1 VVALPGYW
9 EPPQALAYREI
20 DGCAAN
26 PIWRI
31 LCRTR
36 IGGMGM
42 ADQVDT
48 RVAAPQRPGG
58 RSWLTALLA
67 QRSVQI
73 TIVLWLAANVA
84 VLALARGHLPFHRPS
99 LHDASFASQLLSPN
113 LAMVEVFLL
122 IAVAFALTRR
132 RVIPDVGARAPE
144 RGVALQETTW
154 MVIYGVAAL
163 LGGLILGRVLN
174 YHPISFHLT
183 GTLYGTD
190 DVVKPAEV
198 AVWAAYNFAVF
209 AVAPFLY
216 FRRRYTSTQLN
227 LKSTDRRND
236 LLVIVVVLAI
246 ETVVELLGFSS
257 AIFGLS
263 GRQLLLG
270 MPLTLVIYFLG
281 TVLPTM
287 IFIQCIL
294 IPRYRALT
302 GSTATTVI
310 LGGVTYTLLHC
321 FDGWLAVDTVS
332 ATILSVIFLFFQ
344 YFGPGM
350 IKAVLTLRTGNA
362 WVHVWAYHAIAPH
375 VVADTPTIVKIF
387 KL

>member
-1 VVALPGYW
+1 
-9 EPPQALAYREI
+9 
-20 DGCAAN
+20 
-26 PIWRI
+26 
-31 LCRTR
+31 
-36 IGGMGM
+36 M
-42 ADQVDT
+42 ADQLDT
-48 RVAAPQRPGG
+48 QVSSDPPRPGG
-58 RSWLTALLA
+58 RRWLTALLA

-73 TIVLWLAANVA
+73 TLVAWVAAYVVVILLAQ
-84 VLALARGHLPFHRPS
+84 GHLPFHRPA
-99 LHDASFASQLLSPN
+99 LHDVPYASQLLSPT
-113 LAMVEVFLL
+113 LAMVEVLLL
-122 IAVAFALTRR
+122 IAVVYGLTRR
-132 RVIPDVGARAPE
+132 RVVPDVGARAPE
-144 RGVALQETTW
+144 RRIALRETLG
-154 MVIYGVAAL
+154 MVLYGVAGL
-163 LGGLILGRVLN
+163 LGGLVLARILG

-198 AVWAAYNFAVF
+198 AVWGAYNFLVF
-209 AVAPFLY
+209 AVAPYVY

-227 LKSTDRRND
+227 LRSTDRRND
-236 LLVIVVVLAI
+236 ILVIVVVLAI
-246 ETVVELLGFSS
+246 ETVVELVGFSS
-257 AIFGLS
+257 AIFDVS
-263 GRQLLLG
+263 GRGLLLG
-270 MPLTLVIYFLG
+270 IPLTFVIYFLG
-281 TVLPTM
+281 TVIPTM

-321 FDGWLAVDTVS
+321 FDGWLSVDTLK
-332 ATILSVIFLFFQ
+332 ATVLSVIFLFFQ

-362 WVHVWAYHAIAPH
+362 WVHVFAYHAIAPH